1 MTVENV
7 TLSKLSKLQ
16 LLKRDVLGRTVL
28 HIAVASNDVELFR
41 SLLKNP
47 DIRHLVLVLDYE
59 SGWNILHY
67 IFYLRR
73 VRCLQVLLDHLENAN
88 TYTINDLLKQKDRS
102 HQPPI
107 SLLVND
113 FKDLVWVPEYINE
126 RNKFHLKRRFLKDI
140 PRLESKNHDWWVEKR
155 GGSDA
160 YVMGSNANNTLGVG
174 DLTNRVS
181 PTKVTLRDPSQLSPL
196 WNEERG
202 ERRVNSRIHR
212 IKLSKYHL
220 AVILSG
226 QLYTCGLGAKG
237 RLGHGKSVSSFAYRR
252 VELPPVREIALS
264 SYHNV
269 ALTDSGVFTW
279 GQNEYSQLGCTS
291 QTNEYLKATD
301 EPEMYPRAVST
312 GDLRKSHDRIVGVG
326 ASKIHSVAF
335 GSLSIYFWGLN
346 IGQMGFPAKGSSHR
360 ANGYVFAAEIVS
372 QPKEVTMRESIT
384 HLATCETCTCIATSS
399 NELFLFF
406 KGQRVKLPKIP
417 QRKSENDFDHF
428 RPSRL
433 TRSPIISKIV
443 MKSHEHIHIL
453 LDSGDVLAFQVN
465 GNLEDIRSL
474 KSQRYTYAWRAYDS
488 LMRAVDIDN
497 SYDGSI
503 LLCTRNGT
511 VFMKSSQS
519 GAISRKQSFTS
530 MPTAPVAGAK
540 FKKVDQ
546 INRVLRVSCDD
557 SFSSFGFIKDDV
569 DALPFK
575 LQKNDTL
582 KDIEYLLPF
591 TEEDLYRK
599 QDQLLDTDH
608 DTNSYVTGHFGE
620 LEDETSSGDQLYD
633 LRLRTHHQTRLL
645 ESTFQMVDPSVMD
658 LMPHVSNNKFCDGKI
673 RFAHS
678 KECFPFHYHVLRVRS
693 AFCDRIFHPKDV
705 SETFVHEDIEGFYD
719 TETKTIVFT
728 KPIDPKAVLAWLYF
742 IYTNEVKP
750 YWETFSLP
758 KSVESRRQFTQ
769 LMTLSKL
776 NILYGKADTLLVH
789 LRKLASDEAGD
800 TMVNLKDSIVK
811 CHALIL
817 LARSAFF
824 ETILSCRWD
833 NEDEPHDDMKYISL
847 PNVTGLQFRLILD
860 HLHGCMNTDVFN
872 PALIHFD
879 DYDEYANFLIE
890 MIEIADELLLV
901 QLKHLCELEL
911 SALINVDNVLVL
923 TAHAYWLDAR
933 KLFASCCWH
942 IFNNA
947 ELVLLDR
954 TLSDLDEGLLL
965 KIERHLC
972 FLHHLKDV
980 DFVLGEFGEV
990 DERRCLS
997 HAEKSEDITV
1007 EAFVTN
1013 LVNFNEIFMSDR
1025 KGFSSFE
1032 PLVDLKLTE
1041 LGEEARRKLSRRVS
1055 RRESTDPALELS
1067 KLRLQSTGSESA
1079 IIDDEFEV
1087 VARRK
1092 GSRVGITDVGDAKSE
1107 KELRRPSE
1115 HDPKVDKP
1123 STRGSWSTNSG
1134 QLPALGSR
1142 SKEKLPMKSLD
1153 SGPALGEFM
1162 EPAPKTRI
1170 KFLPGMKKSQRQRR
1184 QMTSEGQPS
1193 ADAPDTSVS
1202 TTAST
1207 FKNPWKLPSNGQASA
1222 SLSVAS
1228 LPVLGEPKELPVL
1241 GQRNEPTLLTIML
1254 QEVARAEEE
1263 KSTHRK
1269 TLAEIQQEQE
1279 FSRWWEEESKRVQQE
1294 LQGPKLR
1301 RPKNR
1306 RPKYDSGNARA

>member
-47 DIRHLVLVLDYE
+47 DIRHLILVLDYE

-88 TYTINDLLKQKDRS
+88 TYTINDLLKQKDRAQ
-102 HQPPI
+102 QPPI

-113 FKDLVWVPEYINE
+113 FKDLVWIPEYINE

-140 PRLESKNHDWWVEKR
+140 PRLESNNHDWWLENR

-160 YVMGSNANNTLGVG
+160 YVMGSNANNNLGVG

-181 PTKVTLRDPSQLSPL
+181 PTKVTLRDPSQHSTL
-196 WNEERG
+196 WNEETG
-202 ERRVNSRIHR
+202 ERRVTARIHR

-226 QLYTCGLGAKG
+226 QLYTCGLGARG

-252 VELPPVREIALS
+252 VDIPFVRDIALS

-269 ALTDSGVFTW
+269 ALTESGVFTW
-279 GQNEYSQLGCTS
+279 GQNEYSQLGCAS
-291 QTNEYLKATD
+291 QSYEYLKASD
-301 EPEMYPRAVST
+301 ELEKYPRAVST
-312 GDLRKSHDRIVGVG
+312 GDLRKSHDPIVGVG

-346 IGQMGFPAKGSSHR
+346 IGQMGFPANGSTHR
-360 ANGYVFAAEIVS
+360 TNGNVFTAEIVP
-372 QPKEVTMRESIT
+372 QPKEVTMRDTIT
-384 HLATCETCTCIATSS
+384 HLATCETCTCIATAS
-399 NELFLFF
+399 NELFIFF

-433 TRSPIISKIV
+433 TRSPIVSKIV

-453 LDSGDVLAFQVN
+453 LDSGDVLTFQVN
-465 GNLEDIRSL
+465 VNLEDIRGL
-474 KSQRYTYAWRAYDS
+474 KSQRYSYAWRAYDS

-519 GAISRKQSFTS
+519 GTIPRKQSFTS

-591 TEEDLYRK
+591 IEEDLYRK

-620 LEDETSSGDQLYD
+620 LEDEKASED
-633 LRLRTHHQTRLL
+633 LLFDRRLRTHHRTRLL
-645 ESTFQMVDPSVMD
+645 DSTFQMVDASVMD
-658 LMPHVSNNKFCDGKI
+658 LTPHFSGNKFCDGKI

-678 KECFPFHYHVLRVRS
+678 KEWFPFHSHILRVRS
-693 AFCDRIFHPKDV
+693 TFCDRIFDPKEP
-705 SETFVHEDIEGFYD
+705 SETFVHEGIEGFYD
-719 TETKTIVFT
+719 AESRTIIFT
-728 KPIDPKAVLAWLYF
+728 SAIDPKAVLAWLCF

-750 YWETFSLP
+750 YWEAFSLP
-758 KSVESRRQFTQ
+758 KSVEARRQFTQ

-776 NILYGKADTLLVH
+776 HILYGKADTLLLH
-789 LRKLASDEAGD
+789 LRKLTSDETGD
-800 TMVNLKDSIVK
+800 TMVNLKDSTVR
-811 CHALIL
+811 CHASIL

-833 NEDEPHDDMKYISL
+833 NEDEANNDMKYVSL
-847 PNVTGLQFRLILD
+847 PNVTGLQFRVILD

-872 PALIHFD
+872 SALPQFD
-879 DYDEYANFLIE
+879 DNDEYANFLIE
-890 MIEIADELLLV
+890 MIEVADELLLV

-954 TLSDLDEGLLL
+954 TLSDLDEALLL

-980 DFVLGEFGEV
+980 DFVFGECGEV
-990 DERRCLS
+990 DERRCFS
-997 HAEKSEDITV
+997 HAEKSEEVTV
-1007 EAFVTN
+1007 ESFVSN
-1013 LVNFNEIFMSDR
+1013 LASFNEVFMSDR

-1055 RRESTDPALELS
+1055 RRESTDPVVEFCR
-1067 KLRLQSTGSESA
+1067 LRLQSTVSESA
-1079 IIDDEFEV
+1079 IVDDEFEV
-1087 VARRK
+1087 VGRRK
-1092 GSRVGITDVGDAKSE
+1092 GSRVGSLDFGDVKSE
-1107 KELRRPSE
+1107 KESRRPSE
-1115 HDPKVDKP
+1115 PDSKVDRP
-1123 STRGSWSTNSG
+1123 PTRGSRSA

-1142 SKEKLPMKSLD
+1142 SKENLPLKSLD

-1162 EPAPKTRI
+1162 EPAPRTRI

-1193 ADAPDTSVS
+1193 AETPDNS
-1202 TTAST
+1202 AST
-1207 FKNPWKLPSNGQASA
+1207 PTAGTFNNPWKVSENGQPSA
-1222 SLSVAS
+1222 SLSAAS
-1228 LPVLGEPKELPVL
+1228 LPVLGDPKELPVL
-1241 GQRNEPTLLTIML
+1241 GQRTEPTLLTIML
-1254 QEVARAEEE
+1254 QEVTRVEEE

-1279 FSRWWEEESKRVQQE
+1279 FTRWWEEESRRVQQE

-1301 RPKNR
+1301 RQKNR
-1306 RPKYDSGNARA
+1306 RPRHESGNARA